1 MAKNS
6 SIAKLLVLS
15 ILSGLLVLI
24 GPAAIASC
32 GDYAE
37 STTPA
42 CISENLADAAAK
54 RAAEIQKFAQDKLA
68 AEEAAKANAEKD
80 YIANGSRPCSLYP
93 ASITPAC
100 VSENLIYEEAKK
112 VEISALISMRAISTK
127 SLVVAHADNG
137 SLVISA
143 IIPKGFNLL
152 VTTIKLLNNKGKVVD
167 TGVIKYESSGK
178 PYFVFDNFNANGT
191 YKIELS
197 TPKKK
202 AAIISVKL

>member
-1 MAKNS
+1 MPKNS

-42 CISENLADAAAK
+42 CIAENLADAAAK
-54 RAAEIQKFAQDKLA
+54 RAAEIQKLAQDKLKV
-68 AEEAAKANAEKD
+68 EEAAKANAEKD

-112 VEISALISMRAISTK
+112 LK
-127 SLVVAHADNG
+127 
-137 SLVISA
+137 
-143 IIPKGFNLL
+143 FLL
-152 VTTIKLLNNKGKVVD
+152 
-167 TGVIKYESSGK
+167 
-178 PYFVFDNFNANGT
+178 
-191 YKIELS
+191 
-197 TPKKK
+197 
-202 AAIISVKL
+202 